1 MSFFALLRLAR
12 SVFVCFSYYLKL
24 TALTRCRKDDRMNIS
39 KYKALLTA
47 VDMGSLSGAAQKLGY
62 TQSGL
67 THMMNALEDEFG
79 FSILQRGYF
88 GIKLTPAGERIIP
101 KIRQLVMCEESLENE
116 VQLVKSYGDNVLR
129 IGAFSSMAGT
139 WLPGIVEK
147 FNNEFPDITVNIQ
160 TGTVAELYGGLDE
173 GRYDVCFGTKNAK
186 YDFKWFPLENDRF
199 YAILQKDYP
208 VDGDEFHIS
217 RFNGTKFLMPGLGF
231 DDDIS
236 AVFSLNNVRP
246 FVTPTYVDDPA
257 IISMVE
263 HGLGI
268 SMLSELIITGRA
280 DGVKVLPIVP
290 EVSRTLALAVKEDKI
305 LTLPLKRLVA
315 ITKEYAK
322 NKR

>member
-1 MSFFALLRLAR
+1 
-12 SVFVCFSYYLKL
+12 
-24 TALTRCRKDDRMNIS
+24 MNIS

-79 FSILQRGYF
+79 FSILQRGYY
-88 GIKLTPAGERIIP
+88 GIKLTPAGERIIRSV
-101 KIRQLVMCEESLENE
+101 RQLVMCEEALENE
-116 VQLVKSYGDNVLR
+116 VELVKSYGDNVLR

-139 WLPGIVEK
+139 WLPSIVEK
-147 FNNEFPDITVNIQ
+147 FNAEFPDITVNIQ
-160 TGTVAELYGGLDE
+160 TGTVAELYGGLNE
-173 GRYDVCFGTKNAK
+173 GKFDVCFGTKNNK
-186 YDFKWFPLENDRF
+186 YDFKWFSLEKDRF
-199 YAILQKDYP
+199 YAILPKDYP
-208 VDGDEFHIS
+208 TSGEEFKIS
-217 RFNGTKFLMPGLGF
+217 HFNGTKFLMPGLGF

-236 AVFSLNNVRP
+236 AVFSDNNVKP

-268 SMLSELIITGRA
+268 SMLSELIIAGRTE
-280 DGVKVLPIVP
+280 GVKVLPIVP
-290 EVSRTLALAVKEDKI
+290 EVSRTLALSMKADKVM
-305 LTLPLKRLVA
+305 TLPLKRLVA
-315 ITKEYAK
+315 ITKEFAK

>member
-1 MSFFALLRLAR
+1 M
-12 SVFVCFSYYLKL
+12 
-24 TALTRCRKDDRMNIS
+24 S

-79 FSILQRGYF
+79 FSILQRGYY
-88 GIKLTPAGERIIP
+88 GIKLTPAGERIIRSV
-101 KIRQLVMCEESLENE
+101 RQLVMCEEALENE
-116 VQLVKSYGDNVLR
+116 VELVKSYGDNVLR

-139 WLPGIVEK
+139 WLPSIVEK
-147 FNNEFPDITVNIQ
+147 FNAEFPDITVNIQ
-160 TGTVAELYGGLDE
+160 TGTVAELYGGLNE
-173 GRYDVCFGTKNAK
+173 GRFDVCFGTRNSK
-186 YDFKWFPLENDRF
+186 YDFKWFPLEKDRF

-208 VDGDEFHIS
+208 TNGDDFKIS
-217 RFNGTKFLMPGLGF
+217 QFNGTKFLMPGLGF

-236 AVFSLNNVRP
+236 AVFADNNVRP

-268 SMLSELIITGRA
+268 SMLSELIIAGRTE
-280 DGVKVLPIVP
+280 GVKVLPIVP
-290 EVSRTLALAVKEDKI
+290 EVSRTLALSMKQDKVM
-305 LTLPLKRLVA
+305 TLPLKRLVA
-315 ITKEYAK
+315 ITKEFAK
-322 NKR
+322 SKS

>member
-1 MSFFALLRLAR
+1 
-12 SVFVCFSYYLKL
+12 
-24 TALTRCRKDDRMNIS
+24 MNIS
-39 KYKALLTA
+39 RYKALLTA

-79 FSILQRGYF
+79 FSILQRGHY
-88 GIKLTPAGERIIP
+88 GIKLTPAGERIIARV
-101 KIRQLVMCEESLENE
+101 RQLVMCEESLHNE
-116 VQLVKSYGDNVLR
+116 VELMRSFGDNVIR

-139 WLPGIVEK
+139 WLPSIVEK
-147 FNNEFPDITVNIQ
+147 FNSEFPDITVNIQ
-160 TGTVAELYGGLDE
+160 TGTVAELYGGLEE
-173 GRYDVCFGTKNAK
+173 GRFDVCFGTKNAK
-186 YDFKWFPLENDRF
+186 YDFKWFPLEKDRF

-208 VDGDEFHIS
+208 VDEDDFHIK

-236 AVFSLNNVRP
+236 AVFADNNVRP

-268 SMLSELIITGRA
+268 SMLSELIIKGRSDA
-280 DGVKVLPIVP
+280 VKVLPVVP
-290 EVSRTLALAVKEDKI
+290 EVSRTLALAMKQDKV

-315 ITKEYAK
+315 ITKEFAK
-322 NKR
+322 NKL

>member
-1 MSFFALLRLAR
+1 MSR
-12 SVFVCFSYYLKL
+12 
-24 TALTRCRKDDRMNIS
+24 
-39 KYKALLTA
+39 YKALLTA

-67 THMMNALEDEFG
+67 SHMMNALEDEFG
-79 FSILQRGYF
+79 FSILQRGHY

-101 KIRQLVMCEESLENE
+101 RVRQLVMCEEALENE
-116 VQLVKSYGDNVLR
+116 VKLVRSFGDSVLR

-139 WLPGIVEK
+139 WLPSIVEK
-147 FNNEFPDITVNIQ
+147 FNSEFPNITVNIQ

-173 GRYDVCFGTKNAK
+173 GRFDVCFGTKNAK
-186 YDFKWFPLENDRF
+186 YDFKWFPLEKDRF

-208 VDGDEFHIS
+208 IDENEFHIK

-236 AVFSLNNVRP
+236 AVFSENNVRP

-268 SMLSELIITGRA
+268 SMLSELIIAGRTDA
-280 DGVKVLPIVP
+280 VKVLPIVP
-290 EVSRTLALAVKEDKI
+290 EVSRTLAIAVKQDKI

-315 ITKEYAK
+315 ITKDFAK
-322 NKR
+322 NKL

>member
-1 MSFFALLRLAR
+1 
-12 SVFVCFSYYLKL
+12 
-24 TALTRCRKDDRMNIS
+24 MNIS

-47 VDMGSLSGAAQKLGY
+47 VDVGSLSSAAQKLGY

-67 THMMNALEDEFG
+67 THMMNAIEDEFG
-79 FSILQRGYF
+79 FSILQRGYY

-101 KIRQLVMCEESLENE
+101 KIRQLVMCEDALENE
-116 VQLVKSYGDNVLR
+116 IQLVKSYGNNVLR
-129 IGAFSSMAGT
+129 IGAFSSMAGS

-147 FNNEFPDITVNIQ
+147 FNQEFPDVIVNIQ

-173 GRYDVCFGTKNAK
+173 GRYDICFGTKNIK
-186 YDFKWFPLENDRF
+186 YDFKWIPLENDRF

-208 VDGDEFHIS
+208 TDDEEFHIT

-231 DDDIS
+231 DDDIT
-236 AVFSLNNVRP
+236 AVFNTNNVRP

-268 SMLSELIITGRA
+268 SMLSELIIEGRVDA
-280 DGVKVLPIVP
+280 VKVLPIVP
-290 EVSRTLALAVKEDKI
+290 EVSRTLALAMKHDQV
-305 LTLPLKRLVA
+305 LTLPLKRLIA
-315 ITKEYAK
+315 ITKEFARNK
-322 NKR
+322 N

>member
-1 MSFFALLRLAR
+1 
-12 SVFVCFSYYLKL
+12 
-24 TALTRCRKDDRMNIS
+24 MNIS
-39 KYKALLTA
+39 RYKALLTA

-79 FSILQRGYF
+79 FSILQRGHY

-101 KIRQLVMCEESLENE
+101 RVRQLVMCEEALDNE
-116 VQLVKSYGDNVLR
+116 VELVRSFGDNVLR

-139 WLPGIVEK
+139 WLPSIVEK
-147 FNNEFPDITVNIQ
+147 FNIEFPNITVNIQ

-173 GRYDVCFGTKNAK
+173 GRFDVCFGTKNAK
-186 YDFKWFPLENDRF
+186 YDFKWFPLEKDRF

-208 VDGDEFHIS
+208 IDEDEFHIK

-236 AVFSLNNVRP
+236 AVFSENNVRP

-268 SMLSELIITGRA
+268 SMLSELIIEGRTDA
-280 DGVKVLPIVP
+280 IKVLPIVP
-290 EVSRTLALAVKEDKI
+290 EVSRTLAVAVKQDKV
-305 LTLPLKRLVA
+305 LTLPLKRLVS
-315 ITKEYAK
+315 ITKEFAK
-322 NKR
+322 CKA

>member
-1 MSFFALLRLAR
+1 
-12 SVFVCFSYYLKL
+12 
-24 TALTRCRKDDRMNIS
+24 MNIS

-79 FSILQRGYF
+79 FSVLQRGYY

-101 KIRQLVMCEESLENE
+101 MIRQLVMCEDALETE
-116 VQLVKSYGDNVLR
+116 VELVKSYGDNVLR

-147 FNNEFPDITVNIQ
+147 FNKEFPEITVNIQ

-173 GRYDVCFGTKNAK
+173 GRYDICFGTKNAK
-186 YDFKWFPLENDRF
+186 YDFKWVSLEKDRF
-199 YAILQKDYP
+199 YAILPKDYP
-208 VDGDEFHIS
+208 SESDEFHIS

-236 AVFSLNNVRP
+236 AVFSESNVKP

-268 SMLSELIITGRA
+268 SMLSELIIAGRSES
-280 DGVKVLPIVP
+280 VKVLPIIP
-290 EVSRTLALAVKEDKI
+290 EVSRTLALATQPDKVM
-305 LTLPLKRLVA
+305 TLPLKRLVA
-315 ITKEYAK
+315 ITKEFAK
-322 NKR
+322 TKT

>member
-1 MSFFALLRLAR
+1 
-12 SVFVCFSYYLKL
+12 
-24 TALTRCRKDDRMNIS
+24 MNIS

-79 FSILQRGYF
+79 FSVLQRGYY

-101 KIRQLVMCEESLENE
+101 MIRQLVMCEDALETE
-116 VQLVKSYGDNVLR
+116 VELVKSYGDNVLR

-147 FNNEFPDITVNIQ
+147 FNKEFPEITVNIQ

-173 GRYDVCFGTKNAK
+173 GRYDICFGTKNAK
-186 YDFKWFPLENDRF
+186 YDFKWVSLERDRF
-199 YAILQKDYP
+199 YAILPKDYP
-208 VDGDEFHIS
+208 SDSDEFHIS

-236 AVFSLNNVRP
+236 AVFSESNVKP

-268 SMLSELIITGRA
+268 SMLSELIIAGRVDA
-280 DGVKVLPIVP
+280 VKVLPIVP
-290 EVSRTLALAVKEDKI
+290 AVSRTLALAMKHDKVM
-305 LTLPLKRLVA
+305 TLPMKRLVA
-315 ITKEYAK
+315 ITKEFAK
-322 NKR
+322 TKS